1 MKNLLLSSV
10 VALVAAGSLFADN
23 WVYDP
28 NGEIDYLNYKGGV
41 VSDGVW
47 KFKAT
52 VSGSTIKF
60 GAVAT
65 NVYPEVVTPIDFSKP
80 VEKAGDPSTTYTIT
94 ELNDGFGFYRN
105 GKIIPEWGYPKAGWD
120 SVGWR
125 PCCYQVGEVRFPE
138 DGLTK
143 IGDRFFTHCTN
154 LTTVTEKLILPASLT
169 SIGTDVFLSCTK
181 IEVDVGDLPS
191 GLTAIGGATFAGGF
205 TVTGDL
211 KLPNI
216 KTIGGSAFKGT
227 AITSASMGP
236 DLTKI
241 SGGYDAGAFDKCT
254 SLTNFTIDAA
264 ANAQLDGGW
273 LLSGSPKIQTTLDL
287 SGVGKVTLQ
296 SNNRSYPMFYDC
308 AAKKYIFSSKLTTLY
323 SYSFHNCNAVNE
335 VHFAGMPPT
344 FTGDKVFLGAN
355 QTGLIATYV
364 HLDENDPKYADQK
377 AAWDALTEGGEL
389 LAAGSTWKSSMVDV
403 DASMRI
409 LLLYKEKEKGELG
422 HWIYD
427 DRCSPAVVSNG
438 LFVFKAVTAASTL
451 TFGEFVSVP
460 SEPAELDFTK
470 RITDYEGVAY
480 TLAGIDT
487 KFGGLSGGNFTTSYG
502 KPGAEMVSRIVLPAT
517 NELFTSI
524 GEFAFCGCVNCE
536 EVVNCIP
543 DSVTVLG
550 KGAFALVKMSTG
562 KTDIRLYGISYVNRG
577 LFWKVP
583 VTSVVFG
590 PTMKGMN
597 CSWNDMAFQDNSHL
611 TNVTFDAAMCDVVW
625 DGSTYGPFAGCN
637 NIKYLD
643 LSGFKSFGD
652 KNWGGATGVGEVV
665 FGTNLVTV
673 VNTFFGGMTGLT
685 NIVFNCPP
693 PTGMGMPF
701 LGSAPLDNRLITT
714 TVPKVWRKVKN
725 ANGKSWLDYAADNDI
740 GRKRSTWAAEYIREG
755 VSLDKRLLV
764 SPDYVIGMRMI
775 VR

>member
-1 MKNLLLSSV
+1 MKKLLFLLSAAVAGVSV
-10 VALVAAGSLFADN
+10 FADN
-23 WVYDP
+23 WVYDS
-28 NGEIDYLNYKGGV
+28 NGEIDYLGYRGGV

-105 GKIIPEWGYPKAGWD
+105 GKIIPEWGYTSAGWD

-125 PCCYQVGEVRFPE
+125 PCCYRVGEITFPQ

-169 SIGTDVFLSCTK
+169 SIGTDVFLSCKK

-205 TVTGDL
+205 KVTGDL

-227 AITSASMGP
+227 AITSASLGP

-273 LLSGSPKIQTTLDL
+273 LLSGSPKIQTTIDL

-344 FTGDKVFLGAN
+344 FTGDQIYVGAN
-355 QTGLIATYV
+355 PSGLIATYV
-364 HLDENDPKYADQK
+364 HLDEKDPDYAAQK

-389 LAAGSTWKSSMVDV
+389 LTDGSSWKSSMIDQPGM
-403 DASMRI
+403 MRL

-427 DRCSPAVVSNG
+427 NRCTPAVVSNG
-438 LFVFKAVTAASTL
+438 FFTFKADTAASTL
-451 TFGEFVSVP
+451 TFGEFISTP
-460 SEPAELDFTK
+460 PEPAELDFSK

-487 KFGGLSGGNFTTSYG
+487 RFGGLSGGNFTTSYG
-502 KPGAEMVSRIVLPAT
+502 KPGAEKVSRIVLPAT
-517 NELFTSI
+517 NMLFTSI
-524 GEFAFCGCVNCE
+524 GDYAFCGCVNCE

-577 LFWKVP
+577 LFWNVP

-652 KNWGGATGVGEVV
+652 KNWGDAKGVGEVV
-665 FGTNLVTV
+665 FSTNLVTV
-673 VNTFFGGMTGLT
+673 SSSFFGGMTGLT
-685 NIVFNCPP
+685 NIVFECPP
-693 PTGMGMPF
+693 PTGMGLPF
-701 LGSAPLDNRLITT
+701 LNSTGLDNRLITT
-714 TVPKVWRKVKN
+714 TVPKVWRKVEN
-725 ANGKSWLDYAADNDI
+725 ANGTTWLNYAAN
-740 GRKRSTWAAEYIREG
+740 GYLGHRKSTWAADYVREG
-755 VSLDKRLLV
+755 VKLTNRPLV
-764 SPDYVIGMRMI
+764 SPDYTDGLMMI
-775 VR
+775 VK